1 MKWDGADTQQWKLV
15 RSGDYYG
22 IVSKCSGDSAGLDVY
37 EWSKANGGSVKQWE
51 FWGGEC
57 QLWKITP
64 THGMANVK
72 SITMRNV
79 NSGLY
84 VGAADGALVQTADE
98 TAWIVRR
105 SDVDEG
111 VFITDANGNAVTV
124 ADKSDGAALTLE
136 AYTGKDDQK
145 FRIWGNADGSYSIHS
160 ALTDEASAFDV
171 YEISTEAGA
180 KIVQWNFWGGTGQE
194 FVLAPA
200 AEPVPDPVVTT
211 TTTTVTATTT
221 TTTVT
226 EPVTGKL
233 RLGDVDCNGIVDVT
247 DAVLLARLLAED
259 GEAVVSEQGMRNAD
273 CNQDGSRSMDDT
285 TLILQ
290 HIAKLKLLPEIE
302 E

>member
-1 MKWDGADTQQWKLV
+1 MMMEGV
-15 RSGDYYG
+15 
-22 IVSKCSGDSAGLDVY
+22 
-37 EWSKANGGSVKQWE
+37 
-51 FWGGEC
+51 
-57 QLWKITP
+57 
-64 THGMANVK
+64 
-72 SITMRNV
+72 
-79 NSGLY
+79 
-84 VGAADGALVQTADE
+84 
-98 TAWIVRR
+98 IVRGR
-105 SDVDEG
+105 GGFYTVRDE
-111 VFITDANGNAVTV
+111 
-124 ADKSDGAALTLE
+124 
-136 AYTGKDDQK
+136 
-145 FRIWGNADGSYSIHS
+145 
-160 ALTDEASAFDV
+160 
-171 YEISTEAGA
+171 
-180 KIVQWNFWGGTGQE
+180 TGQE

-259 GEAVVSEQGMRNAD
+259 DEAVVSQQGMRNAD

-290 HIAKLKLLPEIE
+290 HVAKLRLLPEIE